1 MRRLFHF
8 TAVLTLAFTAV
19 ACDERGSTRQSE
31 HIQSKAPVPR
41 CSIKRPLDCQ
51 SFSQLK
57 ATPEFKA
64 ELLRFAKRADGN
76 RGLINDPFGIGYAD
90 AKLAHVPRPSKP
102 RLIEDGLIFVE
113 SCPEHDCGDNGA
125 AILRD
130 GKIVAL
136 AAQYSRPPY
145 QQYLSNVEIY
155 VEHKTQES
163 AAWIEILKRWGLRG
177 EKVQVYELGAL
188 PPLGDPQ
195 SRRVSPDCS
204 LDIPEACTGLE
215 ELVTLPT
222 FKRELD
228 RFAGDHHGSY
238 VMKNTSLRRQLD
250 WALSGDS
257 NWPKLLGG
265 GLVFFDTRLP
275 NDRYGYGAAII
286 LSHGR
291 IVATAAVNKTEWN
304 TLDIFVERSAPE
316 IAKSI
321 DAMQSW
327 VVNSNVRV
335 HELAPATGASYRV
348 QSP

>member
-8 TAVLTLAFTAV
+8 TAVLTLAFTAA

-41 CSIKRPLDCQ
+41 CSIKRPLDCE

-102 RLIEDGLIFVE
+102 RLIENGLIFVE

-145 QQYLSNVEIY
+145 QEYLSNLEIY

-163 AAWIEILKRWGLRG
+163 ATWVEILKRWGLRG
-177 EKVQVYELGAL
+177 EKVQEYELDAL
-188 PPLGDPQ
+188 PPLGDPY
-195 SRRVSPDCS
+195 SRRVRPDCS
-204 LDIPEACTGLE
+204 LDIPEACTMLE
-215 ELVTLPT
+215 DLAALPA
-222 FKRELD
+222 FKREIV
-228 RFAGDHHGSY
+228 RFAGDHRGTY
-238 VMKNTSLRRQLD
+238 MLKEASLRRQLD
-250 WALSGDS
+250 WCVTGESGMAT
-257 NWPKLLGG
+257 LVGG
-265 GLVFFDTRLP
+265 GLVFFDISQPTDRHANGCAIVMARGRLAAAAMF
-275 NDRYGYGAAII
+275 ND
-286 LSHGR
+286 
-291 IVATAAVNKTEWN
+291 TEGGV
-304 TLDIFVERSAPE
+304 DIFVQLATPDRARALEVLRSWIPT
-316 IAKSI
+316 IGS
-321 DAMQSW
+321 
-327 VVNSNVRV
+327 RV
-335 HELAPATGASYRV
+335 HELRPLSKV
-348 QSP
+348 